1 MILREMLERDLE
13 AVARL
18 QSETFEG
25 EAKSLGFTKLQLEVE
40 LNRENARVWVLEA
53 RGHGVV
59 GVLIAWL
66 AAGELSLLNVAVA
79 KTHQGK
85 GFGKRLVQNLI
96 EEAHR
101 VQASGIFLE
110 VRTDNTVA
118 RGLYKH
124 CGFEDGRIRRGYYHD
139 GSDAIEM
146 AWLPASVPSVPS
158 VPSA

>member
-1 MILREMLERDLE
+1 MILRPMLEGDLE
-13 AVARL
+13 AVAKL

-25 EAKSLGFTKLQLEVE
+25 AAKSLAFTKLQLEVE

-53 RGHGVV
+53 HGYSVV

-79 KTHQGK
+79 KAYQGR
-85 GFGKRLVQNLI
+85 GFGKRLVQHLI
-96 EEAHR
+96 EEAYR

-110 VRTDNTVA
+110 VRTDNTIA
-118 RGLYKH
+118 RGLYTH
-124 CGFEDGRIRRGYYHD
+124 CGFEDGRIRRGYYQD
-139 GSDAIEM
+139 GADAIEM

-158 VPSA
+158 A